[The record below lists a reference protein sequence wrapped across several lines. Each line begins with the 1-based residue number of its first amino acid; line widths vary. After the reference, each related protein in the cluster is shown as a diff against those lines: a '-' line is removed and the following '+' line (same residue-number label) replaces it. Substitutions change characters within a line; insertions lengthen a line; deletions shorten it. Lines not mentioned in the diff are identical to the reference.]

1 MAYIPIT
8 SSASATASKANNGA
22 NQARAWI
29 ATLREHHA
37 LILAIRAEYPS
48 SWAEVGTAFGMS
60 ATNAEQYYN
69 LITGIL
75 TLIDVNHANISYDLL
90 NYLAGVGG

>member
-8 SSASATASKANNGA
+8 SSASASASKASNAA

-29 ATLREHHA
+29 ATLREGQA
-37 LILAIRAEYPS
+37 LILAIRAEFPA

-60 ATNAEQYYN
+60 ATDAESYYN

-75 TLIDVNHANISYDLL
+75 AIVDVESPAINYDLL

>member
-1 MAYIPIT
+1 MRT
-8 SSASATASKANNGA
+8 E
-22 NQARAWI
+22 
-29 ATLREHHA
+29 TLRGGSLNCSVELAMPLRENHA